1 MQGRAGQLASRGS
14 RVLFTSFHEAGNNQ
28 KMVLSPLQKLTVL
41 PNKRDLDKV
50 LQVTKLEDV
59 AVGKVDED
67 KRRSWRRPFSEQLCE
82 SALLDTLHESVQ
94 LARTGRRAWKRG
106 RVDLNTT
113 EFNISPGKMTFLRE
127 KGEESTTWQLEP
139 DSYGEISEDQVQR
152 SRLRPFFNPF
162 LSPCMVDRVTKTLED
177 DGFVCL
183 NPEHPDQHTIVL
195 LETDEQGERFSVTLA
210 NDESSNGAKSCQE
223 SEEEI
228 LPKVISV
235 KTKKKKISNIT
246 LFADK
251 SLDLRASLTVYE
263 EDVGNLTYQVHDLLM
278 AAWEQRDDLGG
289 IAIPG
294 LATGV
299 RVDMVKQVTSAY
311 TWAKETEESMMEVTM
326 KVMRMR
332 QRSKMGISEW
342 DKCLEIDA
350 RVQGG
355 HLTPEALTDFV
366 LKMKTLFQKVVT
378 EDPL

>member
-1 MQGRAGQLASRGS
+1 M
-14 RVLFTSFHEAGNNQ
+14 LFTSFHEAGHNQ
-28 KMVLSPLQKLTVL
+28 KIVLAPLQKLAVL
-41 PNKRDLDKV
+41 PNKRDFNRV

-59 AVGKVDED
+59 AVGKMD

-82 SALLDTLHESVQ
+82 RALLDTLHESVQ
-94 LARTGRRAWKRG
+94 LARSGRRAWKRG

-139 DSYGEISEDQVQR
+139 DSYGEISEDQVQQ

-162 LSPCMVDRVTKTLED
+162 LSPSMVDRVTKTLED

-183 NPEHPDQHTIVL
+183 NPEHPDQHTIVH
-195 LETDEQGERFSVTLA
+195 LETDDQGEKFSVTLA
-210 NDESSNGAKSCQE
+210 NHESSNDAESCQE
-223 SEEEI
+223 SEEER

-263 EDVGNLTYQVHDLLM
+263 EDVGNLTYQVHDFLM

-299 RVDMVKQVTSAY
+299 RVDVVKQVSF
-311 TWAKETEESMMEVTM
+311 S
-326 KVMRMR
+326 
-332 QRSKMGISEW
+332 
-342 DKCLEIDA
+342 
-350 RVQGG
+350 
-355 HLTPEALTDFV
+355 F
-366 LKMKTLFQKVVT
+366 LFTKK
-378 EDPL
+378 LL

>member
-14 RVLFTSFHEAGNNQ
+14 RVLFTSFHEAGHNQ
-28 KMVLSPLQKLTVL
+28 KMVLAPLQKLAVL
-41 PNKRDLDKV
+41 PNKRDLDSV

-59 AVGKVDED
+59 AVGKVDKD

-94 LARTGRRAWKRG
+94 LARSGRRAWKRG

-139 DSYGEISEDQVQR
+139 DSYGEISEDQVQQ

-162 LSPCMVDRVTKTLED
+162 LSPSMVDRVTKTLED

-183 NPEHPDQHTIVL
+183 NPEHPDQHTIVH
-195 LETDEQGERFSVTLA
+195 LETDEQGEKFSVTLA
-210 NDESSNGAKSCQE
+210 SDESSNDAKSCQE
-223 SEEEI
+223 SEEER

-299 RVDMVKQVTSAY
+299 KVDMVKQVSL
-311 TWAKETEESMMEVTM
+311 S
-326 KVMRMR
+326 
-332 QRSKMGISEW
+332 
-342 DKCLEIDA
+342 
-350 RVQGG
+350 
-355 HLTPEALTDFV
+355 F
-366 LKMKTLFQKVVT
+366 LFIQN
-378 EDPL
+378 LL